1 MNIKECRERLF
12 DHSKIRMPVWARET
26 APGVKI
32 SDLEDYMGTV
42 AVARGDLGEAVLW
55 ADSVRIELE
64 EKWEAIE
71 GWEQIIGSGANK
83 ATGPQIMR
91 AKAQID
97 RGTYDALRETKWV
110 IAQLRE
116 QIRRLEKDEEN
127 ASRRYTLITGS

>member
-1 MNIKECRERLF
+1 MDLKEARESLF
-12 DHSKIRMPVWARET
+12 KHSQIRMPVWEKGT
-26 APGVKI
+26 APITKI

-55 ADSVRIELE
+55 ADSIRIELE
-64 EKWEAIE
+64 EKWEKIE
-71 GWEQIIGSGANK
+71 GWEPLIGSGANK

-91 AKAQID
+91 AKARID
-97 RGTYDALRETKWV
+97 RATYDALRETKWV

-127 ASRRYTLITGS
+127 ASRRYTLIAGA